1 MSDQHLA
8 PPNVQTW
15 DGWFIVRDDG
25 EVMSGPWTLA
35 EVIVKFGTYDA
46 SEYRMEVRNVS

>member
-1 MSDQHLA
+1 MSEQRA
-8 PPNVQTW
+8 EQPPTETY

-46 SEYRMEVRNVS
+46 TEYRMEVRNG